1 MWKGGRSR
9 AGCRNGAAATM
20 GLLPNTMAKKS
31 SGYRPPEPPALET
44 LPLVHASEEVASWL
58 EHYWRR
64 LDLPAEA
71 ADRLAVTDSRQEF
84 ARWTGRRLNPLA
96 LGCYCYLPLQPG
108 GPNSDD
114 EQPELLNAQSGMAC
128 AAAVLQPALPGLATL
143 EAPREGECETQ
154 INLSPDAAT
163 MEYRHLIFIEPT
175 LLPVSTEVTV
185 AHELIHLSDR
195 VRGNP
200 RKHKC
205 HGFDSIS
212 VDEAALTRRDPEYL
226 RAQLREE
233 TARREEALRAVRPYR
248 YMYVCPACEREYPR
262 VRRYTRPVSCGRCD
276 QHYNLA
282 FVLQLREERDR
293 SDASGEDAELE
304 LAMRVSKDES

>member
-1 MWKGGRSR
+1 M
-9 AGCRNGAAATM
+9 ARNSTR
-20 GLLPNTMAKKS
+20 
-31 SGYRPPEPPALET
+31 YHPPAPPALGE
-44 LPLVHASEEVASWL
+44 LPLIRASDDVAKWL
-58 EHYWRR
+58 EHYWRK

-84 ARWTGRRLNPLA
+84 AVWTGRRLNPLA
-96 LGCYCYLPLQPG
+96 LGCYCYLPLPAADQ
-108 GPNSDD
+108 DD
-114 EQPELLNAQSGMAC
+114 SGEEPELLNAVP
-128 AAAVLQPALPGLATL
+128 AAYGVATALQPALPGMQPSEPARLLQRDDMTSLAPNAT
-143 EAPREGECETQ
+143 
-154 INLSPDAAT
+154 T

-185 AHELIHLSDR
+185 AHELIHLADR

-226 RAQLREE
+226 RAQLRDE
-233 TARREEALRAVRPYR
+233 TARREEALRSVRPYR
-248 YMYVCPACEREYPR
+248 YIYVCPSCHREYPR
-262 VRRYTRPVSCGRCD
+262 VRRYSRPVSCGRCD

-282 FVLQLREERDR
+282 FVLQLREERNAL
-293 SDASGEDAELE
+293 SVPATTSAEPTLG
-304 LAMRVSKDES
+304 DGTNG